1 MTETLSGFWNS
12 SWKTIVNAT
21 RVFYVESYQCNV
33 YHSIYALI
41 STVIIGWYIPSNY
54 KQPEDHCM
62 CCQKAWVAET
72 FY

>member
-12 SWKTIVNAT
+12 SWKTIINAIH
-21 RVFYVESYQCNV
+21 VFYVEYNQYNV
-33 YHSIYALI
+33 YYALI
-41 STVIIGWYIPSNY
+41 RSVMIGWYIPSNY
-54 KQPEDHCM
+54 KQPQGHCM